1 MTLTMSPTFVLV
13 PGAWQGGWAWQPV
26 ARRLREA
33 GYAAVTVT
41 LPGLA
46 DGDDRAGLRLSDAI
60 DCVVAEVERRD
71 LAEVVLVGQ
80 SWGGYV
86 ITGAAHALIG
96 RLAKVIYYNAVVPA
110 RGAAMVD
117 ENAEYAALTRAA
129 IAASRDGT
137 IGLVRGQVP
146 MLMPEADEQARDLFF
161 ELLVPQP
168 GGYFLD
174 PLEVDDVT
182 TLGVPAGYVLSEDDR
197 ALARPGAEFASRIG
211 LTPVLVS
218 GGHESMLTRPD
229 EVARALLTSA
239 LS

>member
-1 MTLTMSPTFVLV
+1 
-13 PGAWQGGWAWQPV
+13 
-26 ARRLREA
+26 
-33 GYAAVTVT
+33 
-41 LPGLA
+41 
-46 DGDDRAGLRLSDAI
+46 
-60 DCVVAEVERRD
+60 VAEVERRD

-86 ITGAAHALIG
+86 ITGAANVLTG

-110 RGAAMVD
+110 RGTAMVD

-129 IAASRDGT
+129 IAASPDGT
-137 IGLVRGQVP
+137 IGLVREQVP

-174 PLEVDDVT
+174 PLDADDIT
-182 TLGVPAGYVLSEDDR
+182 TLGVPAAYVLSEDDR
-197 ALARPGAEFASRIG
+197 ALARPGTEFASRIG
-211 LTPVLVS
+211 LTPVLVP

-229 EVARALLTSA
+229 EVAKALLTSG